1 MNVHQT
7 INLIIKEKDT
17 DEYMQSE
24 MEKQLHEQYS
34 INNNA
39 NTGSIVTLFV
49 AMLASVGAY
58 GYVYLHTKMHFLMN
72 LVYSPV
78 KKVCSIWML

>member
-24 MEKQLHEQYS
+24 MEKQLHEQYA

-58 GYVYLHTKMHFLMN
+58 GFVYLHTINAFSGESGIFISRKYVFFI
-72 LVYSPV
+72 SD
-78 KKVCSIWML
+78 